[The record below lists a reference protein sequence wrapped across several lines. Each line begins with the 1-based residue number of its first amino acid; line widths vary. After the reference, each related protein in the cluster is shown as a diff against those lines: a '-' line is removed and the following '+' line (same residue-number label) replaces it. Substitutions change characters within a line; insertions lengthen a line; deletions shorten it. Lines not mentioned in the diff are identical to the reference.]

1 MRLIWEEHFTKWFAF
16 RRSIP
21 EGSAFGR
28 SFLWEEPLWEELR
41 GMYASAFYGH
51 PHTVGAARVFMT
63 PTRLSGT
70 DLVPS
75 VPTTFIFPPSF
86 DHSVRLAIV
95 GGE

>member
-28 SFLWEEPLWEELR
+28 SFPWEEPLWEELR
-41 GMYASAFYGH
+41 GMYDSVFYGH
-51 PHTVGAARVFMT
+51 SHTVGAARVFMT

-75 VPTTFIFPPSF
+75 VPTTFIRSSFF
-86 DHSVRLAIV
+86 DHSVRSEIV